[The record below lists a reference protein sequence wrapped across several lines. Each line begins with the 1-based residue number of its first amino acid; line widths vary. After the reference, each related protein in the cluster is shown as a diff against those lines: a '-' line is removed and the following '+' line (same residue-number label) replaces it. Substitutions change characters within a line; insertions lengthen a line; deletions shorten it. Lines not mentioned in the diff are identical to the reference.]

1 MEKSLTVVLLI
12 LFEFNEMESS
22 VSQFYGI
29 TLQTGV
35 RPHSSPSLLSQVLLG
50 RVTVLLRC
58 SLSNSCSQA
67 VLWEGAQRGCLPSA
81 VTSCLYST
89 SISA

>member
-1 MEKSLTVVLLI
+1 MEKSLTVVLVI
-12 LFEFNEMESS
+12 LFECNEMEF
-22 VSQFYGI
+22 SQFYGI

>member
-12 LFEFNEMESS
+12 LFECNEMESS
-22 VSQFYGI
+22 FSQFYGI

-50 RVTVLLRC
+50 RILLRC